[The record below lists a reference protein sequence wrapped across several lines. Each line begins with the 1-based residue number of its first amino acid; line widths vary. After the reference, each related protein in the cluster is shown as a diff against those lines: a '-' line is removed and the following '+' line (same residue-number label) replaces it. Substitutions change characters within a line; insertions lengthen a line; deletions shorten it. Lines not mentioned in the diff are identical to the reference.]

1 MSKLAKNLAKSVLCS
16 FRAELEVDPKIF
28 SYFLFQI
35 RIPHLKKHNIS
46 RMRTTYHHQKK
57 TLDGNHDGG
66 DLPWAT
72 GIPFSTVTKR

>member
-1 MSKLAKNLAKSVLCS
+1 MTLAEY
-16 FRAELEVDPKIF
+16 FMGF
-28 SYFLFQI
+28 SSLLG
-35 RIPHLKKHNIS
+35 LKAQFPS

>member
-1 MSKLAKNLAKSVLCS
+1 MRERV
-16 FRAELEVDPKIF
+16 RERERGDRIVDC
-28 SYFLFQI
+28 LFEI
-35 RIPHLKKHNIS
+35 EPIA